1 MLRNRRLPSVSKR
14 GKYGH
19 FTGKE
24 PPDFPPAQSDAPQS
38 EREKKVQSW
47 SADKAAEYGAV
58 HLRAV
63 PEFTRSVNIYACQS
77 AFRQKHPV
85 RPLSHPYGM
94 FSAAKKQQNEK
105 NQGMYF
111 ICKCLIM
118 NGAPGGD
125 RTHDPLLRRQL
136 LYPLSYQGII
146 RKSCTLA
153 PDSKKSTIKVKFFIR

>member
-58 HLRAV
+58 HLLAV
-63 PEFTRSVNIYACQS
+63 QEFHRCQHIAPIQLRKKHSVASPQSYA
-77 AFRQKHPV
+77 
-85 RPLSHPYGM
+85 LYT
-94 FSAAKKQQNEK
+94 KKQQNEK
-105 NQGMYF
+105 NQGVYF